1 MMLLVLNESQK
12 QTSKTDCKVASL
24 RKFDDKSMTVGA
36 FAPEHIKALVTPLT
50 VKDNA
55 G

>member
-1 MMLLVLNESQK
+1 MNHK
-12 QTSKTDCKVASL
+12 NRTSKTDCKVASL
-24 RKFDDKSMTVGA
+24 RNFDDKSMTVGA
-36 FAPEHIKALVTPLT
+36 FAPEHIKALVTPLM